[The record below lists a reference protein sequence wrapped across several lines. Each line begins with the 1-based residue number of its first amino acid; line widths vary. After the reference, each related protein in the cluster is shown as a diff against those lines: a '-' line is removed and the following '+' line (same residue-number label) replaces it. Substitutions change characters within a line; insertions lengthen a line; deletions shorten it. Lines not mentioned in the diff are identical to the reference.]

1 MKKRRANVNVIIL
14 LIVTFLGFIA
24 AGCSID
30 SPQPAEIGEQVKALG
45 DELAPNPELSPREVV
60 KIQIEALQYN
70 NDQDKGIEVTFR
82 FASPSNKRVTGP
94 LARFRR
100 MIKGS
105 AYSSM
110 LNHKIAEYGPLELS
124 GDMASQQVT
133 IIEPNGKASI
143 YIFELSKQTEAPCI
157 GCWMTDSVTIIPTRR
172 QEIQGA

>member
-1 MKKRRANVNVIIL
+1 MKQQHQHPDIFVLARGITVLMMMLSPVNL
-14 LIVTFLGFIA
+14 TASSAPVTDTLPTA
-24 AGCSID
+24 A
-30 SPQPAEIGEQVKALG
+30 
-45 DELAPNPELSPREVV
+45 APTPELEPADVV
-60 KIQIEALQYN
+60 RIQVEALRGN
-70 NDQDKGIEVTFR
+70 SPLDEGIELTYR

-110 LNHKIAEYGPLELS
+110 LNHKIAEYGPLKIS
-124 GDMASQQVT
+124 GNTASQQVT
-133 IIEPNGKASI
+133 IIEPNGKAAI
-143 YIFELSKQTEAPCI
+143 YLFELSKQMEAPCK